1 MYETSHKEQRRW
13 SIEPYSSFFKERYP
27 VDGSL
32 SISGDS
38 KDLSNKLQM
47 RDPAGRGSLS
57 LQKVAPCSAGRGPVP
72 AAHRVYTVSEAATD
86 RANLPSSG
94 TAAVPSSVTQRKV
107 CLGSAPTGATR
118 AGEPG
123 QGGTRRGEQQT
134 AQLPALPLPQ
144 QPES

>member
-1 MYETSHKEQRRW
+1 M
-13 SIEPYSSFFKERYP
+13 
-27 VDGSL
+27 DGSL
-32 SISGDS
+32 SI
-38 KDLSNKLQM
+38 LSNKLQM
-47 RDPAGRGSLS
+47 RDPAGWGSLS
-57 LQKVAPCSAGRGPVP
+57 LQEVTLCSAGRGPVP

-86 RANLPSSG
+86 RANLPSLD

-123 QGGTRRGEQQT
+123 KGGTKWGQQQT
-134 AQLPALPLPQ
+134 AQLPTLPLSQ